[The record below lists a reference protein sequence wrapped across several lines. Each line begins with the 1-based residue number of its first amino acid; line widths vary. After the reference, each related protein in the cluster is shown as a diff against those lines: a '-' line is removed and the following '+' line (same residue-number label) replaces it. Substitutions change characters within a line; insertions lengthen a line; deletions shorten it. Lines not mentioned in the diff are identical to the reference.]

1 MNGDDPFL
9 QVQQD
14 VTALLHTTRQLFS
27 SYLRIRSLA
36 SSRTSPELTSAH
48 SELEGALADLEIDL
62 EDLRLAVSE
71 GERDPYRF
79 GLEVEAVAKR
89 RKWLREVEGELSDI
103 KEELGKEAAIMA
115 GSARGRQPTTVVS
128 SYDDDNGSRAG
139 DDSYTQFEHLHQQE
153 LMRNQDDQLESV
165 YRTVGNLRMQA
176 NDMGRELEEQ
186 AVILDETDAIAE
198 RVDGRLR
205 KGMKNLT
212 EFARANEDKYS
223 SCCIAILIFVLILL
237 LVLLLVL

>member
-1 MNGDDPFL
+1 MNGDDPFI

-14 VTALLHTTRQLFS
+14 VTALLQTTRQLFS

-36 SSRTSPELTSAH
+36 SSRTSPELLSAH

-62 EDLRLAVSE
+62 DDLRLAVSE

-89 RKWLREVEGELSDI
+89 RRWLREVEGEIGDI
-103 KEELGKEAAIMA
+103 KEELGKEAAIMSGTA
-115 GSARGRQPTTVVS
+115 KGRQNPIS

-139 DDSYTQFEHLHQQE
+139 GDDSYTQFEHMHQQE
-153 LMRNQDDQLESV
+153 LIRNQDDQLESV

-176 NDMGRELEEQ
+176 NDMSRELEEQ
-186 AVILDETDAIAE
+186 AEILEDTDRIAD
-198 RVDGRLR
+198 RVEGRLN
-205 KGMKNLT
+205 KGMKNLK
-212 EFARANEDKYS
+212 EFARANEGE
-223 SCCIAILIFVLILL
+223 
-237 LVLLLVL
+237 

>member
-1 MNGDDPFL
+1 MNGDDPFI

-14 VTALLHTTRQLFS
+14 VTALLSTARQLFS

-48 SELEGALADLEIDL
+48 NELEGALADLEIDL

-89 RKWLREVEGELSDI
+89 RRWLKEVEGEINDM
-103 KEELGKEAAIMA
+103 KEELGKEGTAI
-115 GSARGRQPTTVVS
+115 GSSTKSRPPQITT
-128 SYDDDNGSRAG
+128 SYEDDSAPG
-139 DDSYTQFEHLHQQE
+139 DDSYAQFEQLHQQE
-153 LMRNQDDQLESV
+153 LMRNQDEQLESV

-176 NDMGRELEEQ
+176 NDMSRELEDQ
-186 AVILDETDAIAE
+186 AVIIDETDALAE
-198 RVDGRLR
+198 RVEGKLK
-205 KGMKNLT
+205 KGMRNLT
-212 EFARANEDKYS
+212 EFARANEGMICIPS
-223 SCCIAILIFVLILL
+223 SRKFRN
-237 LVLLLVL
+237 

>member
-1 MNGDDPFL
+1 MNGDDPFI

-115 GSARGRQPTTVVS
+115 GSAKGRQPTSVPS
-128 SYDDDNGSRAG
+128 WDDDNGSRAG
-139 DDSYTQFEHLHQQE
+139 DDSYTQFEQLHQQE

-176 NDMGRELEEQ
+176 NDMSRELEEQ

-198 RVDGRLR
+198 RVDGRLK
-205 KGMKNLT
+205 KGMRNLT

-223 SCCIAILIFVLILL
+223 SCCIAVLIFVLIVL

>member
-1 MNGDDPFL
+1 MNGDDPFI

-36 SSRTSPELTSAH
+36 SSRNSPELLSAH

-79 GLEVEAVAKR
+79 GLEIEAVAKR
-89 RKWLREVEGELSDI
+89 RKWLREVEGEISDI
-103 KEELGKEAAIMA
+103 KEELGKENAIMA
-115 GSARGRQPTTVVS
+115 GTAKGRQAAPA
-128 SYDDDNGSRAG
+128 YDDDDSSRAGG
-139 DDSYTQFEHLHQQE
+139 DDSYAQFEQLHQQE
-153 LMRNQDDQLESV
+153 LMRNQDEQLESV

-176 NDMGRELEEQ
+176 NDMSRELEEQ
-186 AVILDETDAIAE
+186 AEIIEETEALAE
-198 RVDGRLR
+198 RVEGKLK
-205 KGMKNLT
+205 KGMRNLT
-212 EFARANEDKYS
+212 DFARANEGQYNL
-223 SCCIAILIFVLILL
+223 AHFVSRTNPLTML
-237 LVLLLVL
+237 

>member
-1 MNGDDPFL
+1 MNGDDPFI

-14 VTALLHTTRQLFS
+14 VTALLSTARQLFS

-48 SELEGALADLEIDL
+48 NELEGALADLEIDL

-89 RKWLREVEGELSDI
+89 RRWLKEVEGEISDM
-103 KEELGKEAAIMA
+103 KEELGKEGKAI
-115 GSARGRQPTTVVS
+115 GSSTRSRTPQITT
-128 SYDDDNGSRAG
+128 SYEEDNVPG
-139 DDSYTQFEHLHQQE
+139 DDSYAQFEQLHQQE
-153 LMRNQDDQLESV
+153 VMRNQDEQLESV

-176 NDMGRELEEQ
+176 NDMSRELEDQ
-186 AVILDETDAIAE
+186 AVIIDETDAMAE
-198 RVDGRLR
+198 RVEGKLK
-205 KGMKNLT
+205 KGMRNLT
-212 EFARANEDKYS
+212 EFARANEGKAAFCYS
-223 SCCIAILIFVLILL
+223 RAF
-237 LVLLLVL
+237 